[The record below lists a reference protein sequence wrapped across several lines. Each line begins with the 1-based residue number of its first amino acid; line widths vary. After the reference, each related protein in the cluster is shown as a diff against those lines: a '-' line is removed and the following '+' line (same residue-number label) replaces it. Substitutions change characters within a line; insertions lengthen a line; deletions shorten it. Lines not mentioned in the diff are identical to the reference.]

1 MYIGLDLI
9 QKPVCQMCSM
19 FTMWH
24 ALMTKNNI
32 VFQMHTPAHT
42 SHNFNANTGTSTS
55 AITQSSNMNLNPLL
69 SNIPM
74 YPLFCFSVPLFLTF
88 QLPFCQNS
96 LKEEYCVC
104 ILYPNAS
111 QVLHP
116 PGNLIYGE

>member
-74 YPLFCFSVPLFLTF
+74 YPLFCFSVPLCGCVGGSGSL
-88 QLPFCQNS
+88 QSQNNQS
-96 LKEEYCVC
+96 RP
-104 ILYPNAS
+104 ILS
-111 QVLHP
+111 W
-116 PGNLIYGE
+116 